1 MSSKTILQNIH
12 TLSTS
17 GCSAVMETAETVLR
31 SMAALSWKSAT
42 VLLLTMCLVAGW
54 LGMAQNA
61 KTEEQTASREPPNAT
76 QSTAQ
81 KPAQQEEKARTDRYG
96 DPLPQG
102 AIAQLGTV
110 RFRGDAR
117 FVAFVANGKA
127 IAGAGGFGIAY
138 VWDAVTGKELHR
150 LRASGGIGVLA
161 VPPKGERLAVSGGSV
176 SLLETAT
183 GKQLQEVGNG
193 RRSGVICALAFSPDG
208 KVLVTGTDDARGSI
222 MAWDAATGKH
232 LRDFKGKPG
241 SVVFLAYSP
250 DGKSVASCGKDKI
263 IRLWDADVG
272 SERGRLAGH
281 EKDITSLA
289 FADGGK
295 LLVSASIDETI
306 RVWDAASRKEVR
318 RLAEKHGGVKALA
331 VSPDGRLLAC
341 GNEDGT
347 IGLWE
352 IGKGQELRHWKA
364 DASAITSVA
373 FAPDGK
379 TLVSGSMLACCPRQW
394 DVAAGLE
401 IRVFGGHRSAVN
413 WLSFSTEGRQLNS
426 AAYEKTALRWNL
438 RSGREERWFSWPTE
452 HFDHFLLSPDGKTA
466 TTLGYDWDGDG
477 VVRVWDT
484 TTGKAQRVL
493 GQVKT
498 GAAGIVSHTAA
509 FSPDGKLLAAG
520 SGDGTVFLWEVA
532 TGKERGRWQ
541 KISGWIS
548 DLAFSPDGKGLV
560 AATWIPGE
568 RTLRYWDAATGK
580 DLCDFESRGRVGYI
594 AFAPDGKL
602 LATSGLDDDND
613 KQLIR
618 LWDVTTGKRM
628 HLFDTDGV
636 IGTLTFSPGSRF
648 LAASH
653 GGFENAPIRVWEA
666 ATRQEVCR
674 FHGPFTTSLCFSPD
688 GRSLASGSNK
698 SAILLWDLT
707 GRRKADGLQPAVLTE
722 RQLATSW
729 QELAGS
735 DAGRAYRAAW
745 LMASD
750 TERTVPFLQQQWRT
764 LLAADEKKM
773 ARRIADLDSEQFA
786 VREQATAELGKHGLT
801 VLPALQRALEGGPS
815 LEVRRRIEQIRDKL
829 DGQLMRLRRMA
840 FVLEQL
846 GSPPAREL
854 LTTIASRKL
863 DDRLTHEARAA
874 VQRLQSSW
882 PTKSQSREP

>member
-1 MSSKTILQNIH
+1 
-12 TLSTS
+12 
-17 GCSAVMETAETVLR
+17 
-31 SMAALSWKSAT
+31 
-42 VLLLTMCLVAGW
+42 
-54 LGMAQNA
+54 
-61 KTEEQTASREPPNAT
+61 
-76 QSTAQ
+76 
-81 KPAQQEEKARTDRYG
+81 
-96 DPLPQG
+96 
-102 AIAQLGTV
+102 
-110 RFRGDAR
+110 
-117 FVAFVANGKA
+117 
-127 IAGAGGFGIAY
+127 
-138 VWDAVTGKELHR
+138 
-150 LRASGGIGVLA
+150 
-161 VPPKGERLAVSGGSV
+161 
-176 SLLETAT
+176 
-183 GKQLQEVGNG
+183 
-193 RRSGVICALAFSPDG
+193 
-208 KVLVTGTDDARGSI
+208 

-241 SVVFLAYSP
+241 PIVFLAYSP
-250 DGKSVASCGKDKI
+250 DGKHVASCGKDRN
-263 IRLWDADVG
+263 IRLWDADAG
-272 SERGRLAGH
+272 AERGQLVRN

-295 LLVSASIDETI
+295 LLVSASMDETI

-373 FAPDGK
+373 FAPVGK

-394 DVAAGLE
+394 DVATGREL
-401 IRVFGGHRSAVN
+401 RVLGGHRSAVN
-413 WLSFSTEGRQLNS
+413 WLSFSADGKQLHS
-426 AAYEKTALRWNL
+426 AAYEKAALRWDL

-452 HFDHFLLSPDGKTA
+452 HFDHFVLSPDGKTA
-466 TTLGYDWDGDG
+466 ATLGYDWDGDG

-484 TTGKAQRVL
+484 TMGKAQRVL

-509 FSPDGKLLAAG
+509 FSPDGRLLAAG
-520 SGDGTVFLWEVA
+520 SGDGTVLLWEVA
-532 TGKERGRWQ
+532 TGKQRGRWR
-541 KISGWIS
+541 KLSGWIS

-560 AATWIPGE
+560 ATTWIPGE
-568 RTLRYWDAATGK
+568 RTLCYWDVVTGK
-580 DLCDFESRGRVGYI
+580 DLCDFESRGRVGHI
-594 AFAPDGKL
+594 AFSPDSKL
-602 LATSGLDDDND
+602 LATDGLDDDND

-618 LWDVTTGKRM
+618 LWDLTTGKRLR
-628 HLFDTDGV
+628 LFDSDGV
-636 IGTLTFSPGSRF
+636 SGTLAFSPDSRF
-648 LAASH
+648 LATGN
-653 GGFENAPIRVWEA
+653 GGFENAPIRVWEV

-674 FHGPFTTSLCFSPD
+674 FRGSFTTSLCFSPD

-707 GRRKADGLQPAVLTE
+707 GRRKDTGLQPAMLTE
-722 RQLATSW
+722 RHLATSW
-729 QELAGS
+729 QELAGD

-745 LMASD
+745 LLSSD
-750 TERTVPFLQQQWRT
+750 TERTIPFLQKQWRT
-764 LLAADEKKM
+764 LLAVDEKKI

-786 VREQATAELGKHGLT
+786 VREQATAELEKHGLI
-801 VLPALQRALEGGPS
+801 VLPALQRALEGSPS
-815 LEVRRRIEQIRDKL
+815 LELRRRIEQIRDKL
-829 DGQLMRLRRMA
+829 DGQLMRLRRMS

-863 DDRLTHEARAA
+863 DDRLTHEAHAA